1 MGASWERTVKITTE
15 IVETFRS
22 KISTEFGTSTEKP
35 VRIEVPPPKQGDI
48 RNAFLYPLFERYY
61 VEAIVLS
68 GPSKDGYATERKSI
82 AKFPML
88 RLVNWKVGWD
98 DHPKEQKKTSAARS
112 LGDGPSMRPSAD
124 RASISDR
131 FPIIVIDPGHGGDR
145 KIGGSSPNNATGP
158 DGLLEKDLTLDLAR
172 RLRAIL
178 SPAANVA
185 LTRDGDV
192 NLSLADR
199 ARAARDRRA
208 DLFLSI
214 HLNGFKDPQTDGTE
228 VWVAR
233 EANPQSR
240 AFAQAVLQRVQGV
253 TGVRDRGVRQSDL
266 GVILPNRHDPR
277 TAACLLEVAFLTNPA
292 QALRLAGAA
301 YKQRIAEAMA
311 TAVRQH
317 LRAAAGAERGMAA
330 ALDRGTTAVVSKPIP
345 LAFFRH
351 KFDEYINKRKQ
362 PPFKLRIHKNK
373 ASITFDQEF
382 AELHGLKKPMEFNL
396 GHLEVDL
403 PGPFNPN
410 ITLNDINSA
419 GLQLTVRAVDQSPGV
434 KVVVPEFAFKL
445 TFETGG
451 TEIEINNFPNV
462 DLSKL
467 EIDIRMKLVVEKG
480 RLSVIPD
487 VATSIRWSINNL
499 PDGIYDVENKIK
511 NILRSK
517 LIGAFN
523 DDLRRKV
530 GEQLTRWLLGGLYE
544 VRALSVGGQGITID
558 YLEPKPGSVI
568 QPFPEKPQPKATPGN
583 LSKIDHIVA
592 LMMENRSF
600 DHMLGY
606 LSLHG
611 GRKDI
616 DGLKGKE
623 KNVYKGR
630 EFRSFP
636 LADTPF
642 PESPCHDYACVL
654 NQTANGMGGFVAD
667 FASRYEKSG
676 VDPGKVMGYYRAEH
690 VPVYDVLA
698 REFGV
703 CDRWFCTHPGAT
715 WPNRFQSLSG
725 RLERDGFGR
734 FQYDN
739 PEPVLFTPSHAKTI
753 FDHLED
759 RKVDWRYYE
768 HGFCF
773 LRLYSRWTLDVERI
787 RPARDDRDGFFV
799 AAREGRLP
807 SVSFIDPKF
816 IDEPPG
822 NDDHPPADVRN
833 GQRLVAQ
840 IVSALMNGPRWNK
853 TLLIITYDEHGGFF
867 DHVVPPRAADVSGID
882 RYGPRVPAL
891 IVAPWVERGKAS
903 HTVFDHCSILKTIV
917 RRFCAANPPD
927 LGERANK
934 ANDVGELLTLAKART
949 DRPKIPMP
957 AGTWQFSAESFAG
970 AAVPFSRDFH
980 SLLATM
986 RRRYPVPSQ
995 QRTDR
1000 AAATHALEAGEW
1012 SSLSIPRR

>member
-1 MGASWERTVKITTE
+1 MGT
-15 IVETFRS
+15 
-22 KISTEFGTSTEKP
+22 
-35 VRIEVPPPKQGDI
+35 
-48 RNAFLYPLFERYY
+48 L
-61 VEAIVLS
+61 
-68 GPSKDGYATERKSI
+68 
-82 AKFPML
+82 
-88 RLVNWKVGWD
+88 
-98 DHPKEQKKTSAARS
+98 
-112 LGDGPSMRPSAD
+112 
-124 RASISDR
+124 SDR
-131 FPIIVIDPGHGGDR
+131 PPISSRLPVIVIDPGHGGGK

-158 DGLLEKDLTLDLAR
+158 NGMLEKDLTLDLAR

-178 SPAANVA
+178 SPAADVA

-199 ARAARDRRA
+199 ARAARDRHA

-233 EANPQSR
+233 DANPQSR
-240 AFAQAVLQRVQGV
+240 AFAQAVLRRVQGV

-266 GVILPNRHDPR
+266 GVILPNRHDPQ

-292 QALRLAGAA
+292 QAQRLAGEA

-317 LRAAAGAERGMAA
+317 LRAASGAERSMAA
-330 ALDRGTTAVVSKPIP
+330 ALDGGTTAVVSKPIP
-345 LAFFRH
+345 LAFFKH
-351 KFDEYINKRKQ
+351 KFDEYVNKRKQ
-362 PPFKLRIHKNK
+362 PLFKLRIHKNK
-373 ASITFDQEF
+373 ASITFDQEL
-382 AELHGLKKPMEFNL
+382 AKLHGLKNPMEFNL

-403 PGPFNPN
+403 PGPFNPD

-419 GLQLTVRAVDQSPGV
+419 SLQFAVHAVDQSPSV
-434 KVVVPEFAFKL
+434 KVLVPEFAFKL
-445 TFETGG
+445 IFETKG
-451 TEIEINNFPNV
+451 TEIEINNFPDV

-467 EIDIRMKLVVEKG
+467 EIEIRMKLVVEKG

-499 PDGIYDVENKIK
+499 PDGIYDVESKIK
-511 NILRSK
+511 NDLRSK
-517 LIGAFN
+517 LVGAFN
-523 DDLRRKV
+523 DGLRRKV

-544 VRALSVGGQGITID
+544 VRALSVSGQDITID
-558 YLEPKPGSVI
+558 YLEPKPGSVV
-568 QPFPEKPQPKATPGN
+568 QPFPEKPQPKTTPGN
-583 LSKIDHIVA
+583 LSKIDHIVV

-616 DGLKGKE
+616 DGLKGSE

-654 NQTANGMGGFVAD
+654 NQTANGMGGFVTD
-667 FASRYEKSG
+667 FASRYEKGG

-690 VPVYDVLA
+690 MPVYDVLA

-703 CDRWFCTHPGAT
+703 CDKWFCTHPGPT

-725 RLERDGFGR
+725 RLDRDGFGR

-768 HGFCF
+768 HGYCF
-773 LRLYSRWTLDVERI
+773 LRLYSRWTTDVERI

-807 SVSFIDPKF
+807 AVSFIDPKF

-840 IVSALMNGPRWNK
+840 IVTALMNGPRWNK

-867 DHVVPPRAADVSGID
+867 DHVVPPRAPDVTGID

-891 IVAPWVERGKAS
+891 IVSPWIERGKVS
-903 HTVFDHCSILKTIV
+903 HTVFDHCSILRTIV

-934 ANDVGELLTLAKART
+934 ANDVGELLTLAKARA

-957 AGTWQFSAESFAG
+957 TGTWQFSAESL
-970 AAVPFSRDFH
+970 AATPNPFSRDYH

-986 RRRYPVPSQ
+986 RRRFPVPRQ
-995 QRTDR
+995 QRTER
-1000 AAATHALEAGEW
+1000 TAAAHALEAAEW
-1012 SSLSIPRR
+1012 NSMSILRR